1 MITGQ
6 NKPFNMENC
15 IMDYRNLPQG
25 EEQISVIGFGT
36 SSIGAGGS
44 AELDATM
51 ELALEQ
57 GINYFDL
64 ASADAAPFSAL
75 GRVLGEQRN

>member
-1 MITGQ
+1 
-6 NKPFNMENC
+6 ME
-15 IMDYRNLPQG
+15 YRKLPHG

-36 SSIGAGGS
+36 SSIGAAGD
-44 AELDATM
+44 AELEATL